1 MRKRTIPI
9 LVLAI
14 VLTLLC
20 FPTIVCYA
28 AEGEEPEADQEI
40 AEALETPAEKNNL
53 FSRAW
58 EFVVENR
65 ETVTAII
72 GDIALFA
79 IGVFT
84 YMKNRKR
91 SNTISGDLKLVA
103 QDASG
108 THDSQVKVVNAVNDM
123 IDGYGALK
131 ESYDKYGALEGD
143 RDRLIGAIVVTN
155 TAILEILQTVYAN
168 SKNMPQGI
176 KDIVN
181 LKYANCLKA
190 MESDET
196 LKSVVAV
203 VRDTIGI
210 GASDP
215 GNETDRQE
223 E

>member
-1 MRKRTIPI
+1 MRKRIIPI
-9 LVLAI
+9 LALAVI
-14 VLTLLC
+14 LVLLC
-20 FPTIVCYA
+20 FPTVVCYA
-28 AEGEEPEADQEI
+28 AEGEEPEPEVT
-40 AEALETPAEKNNL
+40 EAVETPAENHTL

-58 EFVVENR
+58 EFVVQNR
-65 ETVTAII
+65 ETVTAVC
-72 GDIALFA
+72 GDITLFA
-79 IGVFT
+79 IGVIT

-108 THDSQVKVVNAVNDM
+108 THNSQVAVVDAVNAM
-123 IDGYGALK
+123 IDGYGTMK

-215 GNETDRQE
+215 GDEAERQE